1 MNEGKNS
8 MQTLDKEKLDIL
20 ENAIKECGVYAT
32 EMQKNVHRMK
42 KSDGSILT
50 EVDLNISH
58 KILSLVANLFPE
70 CAIVSEE
77 EMTEEKKDAPFT
89 FILDPIDGTDVYSL
103 GLPSFAIAL
112 GILDKNKTPVGA
124 MINAPRFGIAK
135 ESLFVRLDPYGDLYV
150 DGEKFQYHKQ
160 ANEKAQVTMGSKSQ
174 KVFDLISFDGKIRT
188 FGSSILHLLLPAL
201 IPEIKAAI
209 VEPCFVWDITSANA
223 VLNHV
228 GKHIEYANGDKFEYT
243 DSFIWEKI
251 PFKMPIFAGYD
262 EDIAKLR
269 KTIKYI
275 G

>member
-1 MNEGKNS
+1 

-20 ENAIKECGVYAT
+20 EREIKKCGLYAK
-32 EMQKNVHRMK
+32 EMQKSVQRMK

-58 KILSLVANLFPE
+58 KILSLVAELFPK

-77 EMTEEKKDAPFT
+77 EMTEHKKDAPFT
-89 FILDPIDGTDVYSL
+89 FILDPIDGTDVFSL

-112 GILDKNKTPVGA
+112 GILDKDKKPVGA

-135 ESLFVRLDPYGDLYV
+135 DSLFVRLDPYGDLYV
-150 DGEKFQYHKQ
+150 DGEKFEYQKQ
-160 ANEKAQVTMGSKSQ
+160 ALEKAQITMGSKSQ
-174 KVFDLISFDGKIRT
+174 KIFDLSAFDGKIRT

-201 IPEIKAAI
+201 IPEIKLAV
-209 VEPCFVWDITSANA
+209 VEPCFVWDIASANA

-228 GKHIEYANGDKFEYT
+228 GKHIEYVNGDSFEYT
-243 DSFIWEKI
+243 DRFIWEKI
-251 PFKMPIFAGYD
+251 PFKMPIFAGDD
-262 EDIAKLR
+262 EDIMALKSAIR
-269 KTIKYI
+269 YI